1 MRFCVFHVYSEKINM
16 RISKTVKFILFLS
29 LLGAGL
35 QACHRKKEQK
45 AAVSQDTFNA
55 GKATF
60 VADES
65 FSPIIEQ
72 EEYVYKSR
80 YPEANP
86 VFVYKTENQAVNM
99 LLNDSVRVAILSRE
113 LDTAE
118 QNVIKGRKLS
128 VETIPFAVDAVTL
141 IVNNASG
148 DTTITVAELKRRL
161 NGQGD
166 LTKPIVFDNP
176 NSSLV
181 RYLKNFSGNKE
192 LKQSNIYALKSN
204 TDVIKYVGGHPDAL
218 GIIGFSWLNN
228 PVDALVPYVNKV
240 KIVGVRDEASKQY
253 PNGYFKPSQE
263 SLVLKQ
269 YPLSRGL
276 YMINCSSKVGLAAGF
291 ATFIASDVG
300 QRIILKSGLLPD
312 SIPPR
317 EINLKK

>member
-1 MRFCVFHVYSEKINM
+1 MKINK
-16 RISKTVKFILFLS
+16 SVKLILLLA

-35 QACHRKKEQK
+35 QACNRKKEQK

-72 EEYVYKSR
+72 EEYVYRSR
-80 YPEANP
+80 YPDANP
-86 VFVYKTENQAVNM
+86 AFVYKTENQAVNM

-118 QNVIKGRKLS
+118 QNIIKSRKLS

-141 IVNNASG
+141 IVNNASN

-166 LTKPIVFDNP
+166 LTKSIVFDNP

-204 TDVIKYVGGHPDAL
+204 TDVIKYVSEHPEAT

-253 PNGYFKPSQE
+253 PTGYFKPSQE

-291 ATFIASDVG
+291 ATFLAGDVG